1 MVTIYLRSV
10 QLISG
15 KGPIECLELSDTNGG
30 HGINNLETNVLA
42 GTKIKWKLVKD
53 SNIKTIVSVNSN
65 IESTDAFSGKPQ
77 KVQGTEEFEVYTKKA
92 TIELLGKYDISY
104 IPKGSTTI
112 INIDPYIRVKLPQP

>member
-1 MVTIYLRSV
+1 M

-15 KGPIECLELSDTNGG
+15 KGPIESLELSDTNGG
-30 HGINNLETNVLA
+30 RGINNLETSVLA

-65 IESTDAFSGKPQ
+65 IESTDVFSGKPQ

>member
-30 HGINNLETNVLA
+30 RGINNLETSVLA

-65 IESTDAFSGKPQ
+65 IESTDVFSGKPQ